1 MNGEMKPYETPKAEV
16 LVLSEEDVV
25 KTSGETGGGSGS
37 GGSGGGNELPVIP
50 IG

>member
-16 LVLSEEDVV
+16 LALSEEDVV
-25 KTSGETGGGSGS
+25 KTSNET
-37 GGSGGGNELPVIP
+37 PIIP